1 MLRLFAVAATFMAT
15 FITTAIAQPPL
26 RFEVASIKPF
36 QGSAANVYVNVS
48 GPKVTISEYGL
59 LGLVMTAYRVETWQ
73 ISGGPPWLES
83 DRFNIAAKAPGDAT
97 PDPNQIQQMLQ
108 ALLADRFKLKVH
120 REKKERPVYTMV
132 LDKKGSKLI
141 NSTAASPSFTL
152 GGGVG
157 GMRMAFQ
164 KQTMKYL
171 ALQLSNSGGL
181 GRQVIDHTALNGTY
195 DFTLNWASGSD
206 GNAPPDSNQPG
217 LVTALQEQLGLKLE
231 PQRAPV
237 EILVIDHAEKPSA
250 N

>member
-1 MLRLFAVAATFMAT
+1 MLTATFMAT
-15 FITTAIAQPPL
+15 AMAQSPL
-26 RFEVASIKPF
+26 SFEVASIKPF
-36 QGSAANVYVNVS
+36 QGPATNVYVNVS

-59 LGLVMTAYRVETWQ
+59 LGLIMTAYKLEGFQ

-83 DRFNIAAKAPGDAT
+83 DRFNIVAKAPGAAT
-97 PDPNQIQQMLQ
+97 PTRDQIEQMLQ

-120 REKKERPVYTMV
+120 REKKEQPVYALV
-132 LDKKGSKLI
+132 VDKKGSKLI
-141 NSTAASPSFTL
+141 NSTASSPSFTL
-152 GGGVG
+152 GGGVQ

-181 GRQVIDHTALNGTY
+181 GREVIDHTALTGTY
-195 DFTLNWASGSD
+195 DFTLYWASGND
-206 GNAPPDSNQPG
+206 GNATPDSNEPG
-217 LVTALQEQLGLKLE
+217 LVTALREQLGLKLE